1 MMTMIPI
8 TMTSTMKMTGGIL
21 MIGLPGLL
29 NSQMMKLQHMLLLQR
44 LPLRLLPLKTSMAAR
59 ATKEKA
65 RKASPNSLQDPSAP
79 IVGPNFTD
87 LRIVLWRHHLLTAHR
102 CSVPPTI
109 MILGQSIGKKITMA
123 AKASSYRTRG
133 FAPRGVQM
141 PHRKGKGKSKGKS
154 KSYGKSFGKKGRGKG
169 KGRKGKGF
177 YEYNWDDYDVGYF
190 ASPTTS
196 VENPVSMSKLN
207 DDDAVLTLMEGEY
220 PYPDEGDS
228 PGYAAT
234 GSPSSSPTTRRRQP
248 DSAEPLRKKQIRSVI
263 GSIYGPSASST
274 ALVPHDSQQLPA
286 EQRPYPSTALQ

>member
-109 MILGQSIGKKITMA
+109 MILGQSIARRLLWRQRRAPIVLEALLHEASRCHIEKEKGRARARASPMASPSERKVVEKEKVEKERASMNTTGMITMLGT
-123 AKASSYRTRG
+123 S
-133 FAPRGVQM
+133 PLL
-141 PHRKGKGKSKGKS
+141 PH
-154 KSYGKSFGKKGRGKG
+154 
-169 KGRKGKGF
+169 
-177 YEYNWDDYDVGYF
+177 
-190 ASPTTS
+190 
-196 VENPVSMSKLN
+196 
-207 DDDAVLTLMEGEY
+207 
-220 PYPDEGDS
+220 
-228 PGYAAT
+228 
-234 GSPSSSPTTRRRQP
+234 
-248 DSAEPLRKKQIRSVI
+248 PLRI
-263 GSIYGPSASST
+263 
-274 ALVPHDSQQLPA
+274 L
-286 EQRPYPSTALQ
+286 